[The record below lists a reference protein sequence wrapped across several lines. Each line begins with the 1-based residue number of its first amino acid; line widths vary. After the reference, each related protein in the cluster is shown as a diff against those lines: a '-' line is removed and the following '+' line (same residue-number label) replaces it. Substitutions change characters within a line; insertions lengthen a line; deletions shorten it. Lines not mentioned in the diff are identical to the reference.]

1 MCRFLYLLSWLLAT
15 HSLYNLLECAIC
27 PYLSAEMRLNGPGHQ
42 VRGLSPSYLLMKG
55 GCMCSGLTWG
65 LKSDDLVLS
74 TDSAI
79 PSWLELMLV
88 AN

>member
-1 MCRFLYLLSWLLAT
+1 MQAFILAFMASCYPFTLQPSGMCHLS
-15 HSLYNLLECAIC
+15 
-27 PYLSAEMRLNGPGHQ
+27 LSAEMRLNGPGHQ

-88 AN
+88 TN